1 MKILYLAPTFDET
14 NGWGRYSAGFLTQA
28 KRHFGSENIIVPD
41 PEKIRSKDIK
51 VLTPLLVL
59 GDAAALQS
67 KAEEADVIHATA
79 ETLGPL
85 AMMLG
90 TRTGKPYIISSHG
103 TYSDLDTYHWYA
115 RWLYKKAFAHACR
128 ILPVSTYTEQV
139 VMKYFPE
146 AKTKVVP
153 GGYLPTDHRA
163 ETPAPSAK
171 KRILSVGVLKRRK
184 GFHTLIGA
192 IELLKDHGMQVQCDI
207 AGSKD
212 DVKYVTELRR
222 MILDAS
228 LAKDITLHGRV
239 SDEKLH
245 ELYDSSDLFVLPA
258 EHVGTAFE
266 GLGLVYL
273 EALSHGIPVIG
284 SHDSG
289 AEDVIYHGDNGLLV
303 QPGDPEALA
312 DAIKLVFEDPKKW
325 KAMSDAARPSV
336 ERFRWDH
343 VGDAMANIYRTCPNT

>member
-28 KRHFGSENIIVPD
+28 KRHFGSENVIVPP
-41 PEKIRSKDIK
+41 PESLRSKDMKI
-51 VLTPLLVL
+51 LTPLLVL

-67 KAEEADVIHATA
+67 KAEAADVIHATA

-90 TRTGKPYIISSHG
+90 TRSGKPYIISSHG
-103 TYSDLDTYHWYA
+103 TYSDLDSYHWYV
-115 RWLYKKAFAHACR
+115 RWLYKNAFSHACR

-139 VMKYFPE
+139 VRKHFPE
-146 AKTKVVP
+146 AKTAVVP
-153 GGYLPTDHRA
+153 GGYLPTDHRK
-163 ETPAPSAK
+163 ETSAPSPQR
-171 KRILSVGVLKRRK
+171 RILSVGMLKRRK

-192 IELLKDHGMQVQCDI
+192 IGLLKDQGFLVKSDI
-207 AGSKD
+207 VGSKD
-212 DVKYVTELRR
+212 DREYVTGLES
-222 MILDAS
+222 MILDAG
-228 LAKDITLHGRV
+228 LAKQITLHGRV
-239 SDEKLH
+239 SDTELH
-245 ELYDSSDLFVLPA
+245 EFYDTTDLFVLPA
-258 EHVGTAFE
+258 EHSGTAFE

-289 AEDVIYHGDNGLLV
+289 AEDVIYHGDNGLLIE
-303 QPGDPEALA
+303 PGNAEALA
-312 DAIKLVFEDPKKW
+312 DAIRLLFEDPKKW
-325 KAMSDAARPSV
+325 KAMSGAARPSV